1 MADINVYGNSFNKG
15 RLSDFIQSRKLAT
28 DENGKVI
35 LVDKSTDEMA
45 KMKQELNYFR
55 KNLGAILSADQTF
68 REALIM
74 LIKNWEQ
81 ASLNLSNFEV
91 TEEGMDLQNQTIKK
105 DTDTSSELC
114 VHDLT
119 VERSN
124 ISNLDGTMINKD
136 HKRFQDQQT
145 NKGESVK
152 ENNLMHIH
160 ETSTSDRLAA
170 DDQQYGQAPVMDQTP
185 AITDQTA
192 VPKEATPYKHISSP
206 DTACSKE
213 TAAQVKKFKDLKRIM
228 SDFTRWQRSQFRLLR
243 STSSKSLQKKKSH
256 VLDKSTLNVKG
267 SRKKWSKR
275 RFNLTKMPDELKQ
288 NLNDCGHVF
297 NMVDETKTDKRAGVT
312 VSPPLTH
319 VTSYRLIGEVV
330 FQLERR
336 IMAYIFKGERVKLEY
351 TILNANQMIDRY
363 HKSTESQLLNRKDK
377 IFSHLRRCGLRAHR
391 HNKLMMG
398 LMEAYGTCD
407 NLEEAKQIAK
417 DNGWENHR
425 NFKYD
430 ILQITPTNLLHD
442 VIIFVD
448 CLIYLANTDK
458 AAIFL
463 W

>member
-1 MADINVYGNSFNKG
+1 
-15 RLSDFIQSRKLAT
+15 
-28 DENGKVI
+28 
-35 LVDKSTDEMA
+35 
-45 KMKQELNYFR
+45 
-55 KNLGAILSADQTF
+55 
-68 REALIM
+68 
-74 LIKNWEQ
+74 
-81 ASLNLSNFEV
+81 
-91 TEEGMDLQNQTIKK
+91 MDLQNQTIKK

-136 HKRFQDQQT
+136 HKRFQDQHT

-170 DDQQYGQAPVMDQTP
+170 DDQQYVQAPGTYQTP

-192 VPKEATPYKHISSP
+192 VPKHQILPTRFRTNDPTLEEATPNIHISP

-213 TAAQVKKFKDLKRIM
+213 TADQLKKFKDLKRIM

-267 SRKKWSKR
+267 SRQKWSKR
-275 RFNLTKMPDELKQ
+275 RFDLAKMQDEQKH
-288 NLNDCGHVF
+288 NLNDYGQVF
-297 NMVDETKTDKRAGVT
+297 NMMDETKTYKRAGMT

-351 TILNANQMIDRY
+351 TILNANQMIDMY

-407 NLEEAKQIAK
+407 NLQEAKQIAK
-417 DNGWENHR
+417 DNGKRYIGWMR
-425 NFKYD
+425 LQRSQLPGGYKGYRVYKCVGKYD
-430 ILQITPTNLLHD
+430 EVVRGANL
-442 VIIFVD
+442 
-448 CLIYLANTDK
+448 
-458 AAIFL
+458 
-463 W
+463 

>member
-45 KMKQELNYFR
+45 KIKQELNYFR
-55 KNLGAILSADQTF
+55 NNLGAILSADKKF
-68 REALIM
+68 REAVIM

-136 HKRFQDQQT
+136 HKRFQDQHT

-152 ENNLMHIH
+152 ENNFMHIH

-170 DDQQYGQAPVMDQTP
+170 DDQQYGQAPGMDQTP
-185 AITDQTA
+185 AITDQMA

-213 TAAQVKKFKDLKRIM
+213 AAAQVKKFKDLKNY
-228 SDFTRWQRSQFRLLR
+228 
-243 STSSKSLQKKKSH
+243 
-256 VLDKSTLNVKG
+256 V
-267 SRKKWSKR
+267 
-275 RFNLTKMPDELKQ
+275 
-288 NLNDCGHVF
+288 
-297 NMVDETKTDKRAGVT
+297 
-312 VSPPLTH
+312 
-319 VTSYRLIGEVV
+319 
-330 FQLERR
+330 
-336 IMAYIFKGERVKLEY
+336 
-351 TILNANQMIDRY
+351 
-363 HKSTESQLLNRKDK
+363 
-377 IFSHLRRCGLRAHR
+377 
-391 HNKLMMG
+391 
-398 LMEAYGTCD
+398 
-407 NLEEAKQIAK
+407 
-417 DNGWENHR
+417 
-425 NFKYD
+425 
-430 ILQITPTNLLHD
+430 
-442 VIIFVD
+442 
-448 CLIYLANTDK
+448 
-458 AAIFL
+458 
-463 W
+463 